1 MSEQMATSVDLRD
14 WRQVLM
20 PCPIMP
26 EPVVSYIFHVDNLSE
41 VKARII
47 EVLDKY
53 GMPYVA
59 FPDDNNIVTCRM
71 RFILDRNDDTVVFQ
85 LDLDRIQIDF
95 SRDPKQ
101 ILTQTSKKA
110 LGIIDFAIELLKE
123 IGLVNSETEVR
134 IRESMIMDWS
144 EMIEV
149 PKTLL
154 PFFLGKLMRSD

>member
-1 MSEQMATSVDLRD
+1 MVATVDLRD
-14 WRQVLM
+14 WRKILT
-20 PCPIMP
+20 PCPMLP
-26 EPVVSYIFHVDNLSE
+26 EPVVSYVFHVNSLSE
-41 VKARII
+41 VRARIN

-59 FPDDNNIVTCRM
+59 FPDENNIVTCRM
-71 RFILDRNDDTVVFQ
+71 RFILDPNDNTATFI

-123 IGLVNSETEVR
+123 IGLVNNESEVR

-144 EMIEV
+144 EAIEV
-149 PKTLL
+149 PKALL
-154 PFFLGKLMRSD
+154 PIFLNKLMSSH